1 MSKSKQTTT
10 YPTKEQYER
19 WSEKAEENGM
29 SMSEW
34 IECMVEAGQKK
45 FEAGI
50 EPDESHRELRE
61 QRYELGKLA
70 KERQERINELEDR
83 LYQDERAAVI
93 EFLEENPG
101 SDFGDIM
108 QHLIDTAGDRAMRY
122 LDEMSG
128 DEIMVENDLYYVKD
142 GGDC

>member
-50 EPDESHRELRE
+50 EPDESLRELRE
-61 QRYELGKLA
+61 QRNELRELA
-70 KERQERINELEDR
+70 KNRQERIDELEDR

-142 GGDC
+142 GGDY